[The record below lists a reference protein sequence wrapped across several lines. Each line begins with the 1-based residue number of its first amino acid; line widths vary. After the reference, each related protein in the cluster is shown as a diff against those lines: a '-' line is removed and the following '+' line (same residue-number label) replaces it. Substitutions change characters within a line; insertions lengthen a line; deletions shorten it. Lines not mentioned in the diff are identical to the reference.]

1 MDNHISDIYIRSFR
15 GISNLELKDIK
26 LINILTGDNNGGKTS
41 VLEVIQSI
49 KNPCDF
55 RTWRSLIRRGER
67 ISVIRGMSYYEGFYD
82 LFDINKEEKQ

>member
-55 RTWRSLIRRGER
+55 
-67 ISVIRGMSYYEGFYD
+67 
-82 LFDINKEEKQ
+82 

>member
-49 KNPCDF
+49 KNPFDF

-67 ISVIRGMSYYEGFYD
+67 ISVIRGMS
-82 LFDINKEEKQ
+82 

>member
-41 VLEVIQSI
+41 A
-49 KNPCDF
+49 F
-55 RTWRSLIRRGER
+55 G
-67 ISVIRGMSYYEGFYD
+67 SYSEH
-82 LFDINKEEKQ
+82 KESM